1 MIQKKKWLL
10 SKTFLKYCTLLI
22 SIVALFIFWRWGYE
36 EKVTQKLQ
44 KDEIE
49 RVEKIKHSRLT
60 IAQELGPWF
69 QHNNYPENAEVTFN
83 GIKDNYKFEYTFAP
97 DLQKQAD
104 QLLRS
109 FKPDYGAI
117 VVMNAVTGQVLALS
131 SYQKGVPS
139 TTNLNLKSTFPAA
152 SIFKIVTASA
162 ALDRHNLSPDTIIM
176 FNGANHTLYKKNVM
190 YSNVNRWTREMSLRE
205 AFARSVN
212 TVFGRLTM
220 EKLTPKDIE
229 DYAIKFG
236 FNTTIKSD
244 LPFDLSFTEIPDEKN
259 YHLAEMVS
267 GYNRVTTMSPVHGA
281 MIAASVADGG
291 VMRVPYVIQKIRNSQ
306 NQIVFESEPTTAAI
320 SLTGQGAE
328 KLKDLMEATIFS
340 GTSKKSFRPLV
351 KDRRFRE
358 LELGGKTGSLTGTQP
373 KGKVDWFVGYGI
385 GGENDKLAVA
395 AITVNVNY
403 WTVKSS
409 HLAQSLL
416 KAHFKEQFSEKNKKF
431 FNASAEDR

>member
-1 MIQKKKWLL
+1 MNQKKKRRLP
-10 SKTFLKYCTLLI
+10 KTFLKYITLLV
-22 SIVALFIFWRWGYE
+22 SVVTLFIFWRWGYE
-36 EKVTQKLQ
+36 EKVTQKIQ

-49 RVEKIKHSRLT
+49 RVEKIKQSRQT

-69 QHNNYPENAEVTFN
+69 QHNNYPESAEVTFN
-83 GIKDNYKFEYTFAP
+83 GIKDHYQFEYTFAS
-97 DLQKQAD
+97 DLQKEAD
-104 QLLRS
+104 RLLRS
-109 FKPDYGAI
+109 HKPDYGAI

-212 TVFGRLTM
+212 TFFGRLTM

-244 LPFDLSFTEIPDEKN
+244 LPFDLSFTEIPNEKN
-259 YHLAEMVS
+259 FHLAEMVS
-267 GYNRVTTMSPVHGA
+267 GYNRVTTMSPIHGA

-306 NQIVFESEPTTAAI
+306 NQIVFDSEPTTAAI
-320 SLTGQGAE
+320 TLSGQGAE
-328 KLKDLMEATIFS
+328 KLKELMEATIYS

-351 KDRRFRE
+351 RDRRFRE

-395 AITVNVNY
+395 TITVNVNY

-409 HLAQSLL
+409 HLAQAML
-416 KAHFKEQFSEKNKKF
+416 KAHFKDQFSDKNKKF
-431 FNASAEDR
+431 FNANAEDR